1 MTKGMRIRGLIV
13 TAISLALVIAVF
25 KINTTTGVEKGGSLE
40 SFTAHLDKR
49 VPVLMKAYDIP
60 GVNIAL
66 VKGGETVWLKA
77 YGYAELET
85 GRKMT
90 TDTHFRVQSISKPV
104 TAWGVMKLVEQG
116 KMKLDSPVKQYIKNW
131 SFPQSGYAEDKI
143 TVRQLLS
150 HTAGMP
156 LGDIFNLYSP
166 QEEIPSLEESL
177 AREAVLIREPGS
189 SFSYSNTGFN
199 LLELLIEEVTGLDFA
214 QYMEQ
219 EVLIPLGMYDSGFI
233 WSEELDPPV
242 PYGYDLSGNPVPMYV
257 YPEKASGG
265 LIAGVRDIAAF
276 VAAGM
281 PGFSQNQTVLS
292 PRNIDTLYTP
302 VADNLGV
309 YSLVFDSYGLG
320 YYLENLAGGKQA
332 VSHGGQGSGWMTHF
346 HAVPETGDGIVILT
360 NSQRSW
366 PFIAYLL
373 NDWAGW
379 SGLSSLG
386 MSRIIWGNYGLWML
400 VVLIWAVVLLQMGR
414 LSKVMIAIK
423 YKNAVPAKKSPLRR
437 LGQSGLSVIL
447 AAGLLWCLN
456 QDYLFISSVFP
467 VSSGW
472 LGISVLAFAVSLLLS
487 ALFPWQKAEPRPEN
501 KFIIITG
508 EKP

>member
-66 VKGGETVWLKA
+66 VKEGETVWLKT

-90 TDTHFRVQSISKPV
+90 TDTHLRVQSISKPV
-104 TAWGVMKLVEQG
+104 TAWGVMKLAEQG
-116 KMKLDSPVKQYIKNW
+116 KIELDSPVKQYIKNW
-131 SFPQSGYAEDKI
+131 SFPQSRFAVDKI

-177 AREAVLIREPGS
+177 SREAVLIREPGS

-199 LLELLIEEVTGLDFA
+199 LLELLIEEVTGRDFA

-281 PGFSQNQTVLS
+281 PGFSQNHTVLS
-292 PRNIDTLYTP
+292 PRTIDTLYTP

-346 HAVPETGDGIVILT
+346 HAVPETGDGVVILT

-373 NDWAGW
+373 NDWARW

-423 YKNAVPAKKSPLRR
+423 YKNVVPAKKSPLRR
-437 LGQSGLSVIL
+437 LGQSSLSVVL
-447 AAGLLWCLN
+447 TAGLLWCLN

-487 ALFPWQKAEPRPEN
+487 ALLPWQKAGPSPKIN
-501 KFIIITG
+501 IL
-508 EKP
+508 